1 MGEGAR
7 EAEEQIWERL
17 FLLLKEA
24 GGHPPQGVG
33 VNCEQ
38 VQATESNLGRK
49 HCISFGP
56 YAAWSPE
63 PPASCSENK
72 QQNLQVRRSLGK
84 PSQFLGEFMPPNQE
98 KKNNNPEGSGGRVK
112 KIFWSLW
119 FLDSPHEEGL
129 GGHFPGLRGD
139 RGDQGTAGS
148 SRVLRTVVTILWE
161 EARGP
166 RVWLWDLGPTL
177 SPIWV

>member
-98 KKNNNPEGSGGRVK
+98 KKTTTLKGVGGGLKKYSGAFG
-112 KIFWSLW
+112 FWIPLTRK
-119 FLDSPHEEGL
+119 D
-129 GGHFPGLRGD
+129 
-139 RGDQGTAGS
+139 
-148 SRVLRTVVTILWE
+148 
-161 EARGP
+161 
-166 RVWLWDLGPTL
+166 
-177 SPIWV
+177 